1 MKIKKMI
8 GIGIINLIIIFVFL
22 GCTGT
27 QKSEQEN
34 LTSNGK
40 KNMETQMDTS
50 INKKYKEKSLLV
62 YCAAGVNNPMNA
74 IGEKFKEK
82 YNVNVEFTYANS
94 TELISQMEIS
104 KKGDLC
110 ILASVEDYKSAKEKN
125 LINDEKDLV
134 KHIPAI
140 AVPKGNPA
148 NITSLKDFGNSGVKI
163 ILGDPQVTPLGK
175 LANKLFEKQG
185 VLESVK
191 ANTVSTFSTVNEVV
205 TFLSLGKGDCSI
217 IWEDNVLN
225 ASKDLDLISIPENE
239 NMIKIIPI
247 CTLQSSNENDL
258 AEEFMNFTASDE
270 AKEIFKKFNLKPI
283 Q

>member
-1 MKIKKMI
+1 
-8 GIGIINLIIIFVFL
+8 
-22 GCTGT
+22 
-27 QKSEQEN
+27 
-34 LTSNGK
+34 
-40 KNMETQMDTS
+40 
-50 INKKYKEKSLLV
+50 
-62 YCAAGVNNPMNA
+62 MNA

-82 YNVNVEFTYANS
+82 YGADVQFTYANS

-110 ILASVEDYKSAKEKN
+110 ILASVEDYQSAKEKN
-125 LINDEKDLV
+125 LIKDEKELV

-148 NITSLKDFGNSGVKI
+148 NITSLKDFGNPGVKI

-185 VLESVK
+185 ILESIK

-217 IWEDNVLN
+217 VWEDNVLN
-225 ASKDLDLISIPENE
+225 ASKDLDLISIPESE
-239 NMIKIIPI
+239 NMIKTIPI
-247 CTLQSSNENDL
+247 CTLQSSSENEL
-258 AEEFMNFTASDE
+258 AQEFMNFTASDE

-283 Q
+283 E

>member
-1 MKIKKMI
+1 MKLKKMI
-8 GIGIINLIIIFVFL
+8 GIGVINLIIISVFL

-27 QKSEQEN
+27 QKSAQEN
-34 LTSNGK
+34 SDTT
-40 KNMETQMDTS
+40 KNIETQTDTS
-50 INKKYKEKSLLV
+50 VNKKYEGKSLLI
-62 YCAAGVNNPMNA
+62 YCAAGVNNPMDE

-82 YNVNVEFTYANS
+82 YNVNVDFTYANS

-110 ILASVEDYKSAKEKN
+110 ILASVEDYQSAKEKN
-125 LINDEKDLV
+125 LIKDEKELV

-185 VLESVK
+185 ILESVK

-217 IWEDNVLN
+217 VWEDNVLN
-225 ASKDLDLISIPENE
+225 ASKDLDLISIPESE
-239 NMIKIIPI
+239 NMIKTIPI
-247 CTLQSSNENDL
+247 CTLQSSNENEL
-258 AEEFMNFTASDE
+258 AQEFMNFTASDE

-283 Q
+283 E

>member
-1 MKIKKMI
+1 MKLKKMI
-8 GIGIINLIIIFVFL
+8 GIGVINLIIISLFL

-27 QKSEQEN
+27 QKSTQEN
-34 LTSNGK
+34 SETT
-40 KNMETQMDTS
+40 KNIETQDDIST
-50 INKKYKEKSLLV
+50 NKKHEGKSLLV
-62 YCAAGVNNPMNA
+62 YCAAGVNNPMNS

-82 YNVNVEFTYANS
+82 YGADVQFTYANS

-110 ILASVEDYKSAKEKN
+110 ILASVEDYQTAKDKN
-125 LINDEKDLV
+125 LIKDEKELA

-148 NITSLKDFGNSGVKI
+148 NINSLKDFGKSGVKI

-205 TFLSLGKGDCSI
+205 TFLSLGRGDCSI

-225 ASKDLDLISIPENE
+225 ASKDLDLISIPESE
-239 NMIKIIPI
+239 NMIKTIPI
-247 CTLQSSNENDL
+247 CTLQSSNENEL
-258 AEEFMNFTASDE
+258 AQEFMKYAASDE
-270 AKEIFKKFNLKPI
+270 AKETFKKFNLKPI
-283 Q
+283 E